1 MARRALAASRRVRGR
16 LPAGRVLA
24 GWVLAGRILA
34 ASVLLALPAAL
45 GVWCYE
51 QVESVALPLPLGAAD
66 GSLWLLDRS
75 GRELARV
82 RAADGELME
91 PVRLDELS
99 PWLVP
104 ATLAAED
111 ARFFR
116 HPGLDPLAVARA
128 LGQALSHGRIVSGAS
143 TLTQQLARHLFERP
157 RGWLGKAEELALAL
171 RLEVAL
177 DKPSILEAYFN
188 RVEYG
193 PRLRGVQAGS
203 RYYFDKPAAALS
215 LAEAATLAALVR
227 GPTRY
232 DPERQPERLRARR
245 DYVLDRML
253 ALGTIDAEAAA
264 RARQAPL
271 RLHPGSL
278 APGAFHFVR
287 ALARGKLTGQGP
299 LAGVRTATLD
309 AVLQRE
315 VEAAVR
321 GFAAGFADHR
331 ASAAAVIVVD
341 NRTAAVRAY
350 VGSPDYGS
358 LDRLGQNDGVLA
370 LRQPGSALKPF
381 VYALGMRDRGL
392 HAASLLPDL
401 ERRFVSSDGSYRPHN
416 YDRRFHGPV
425 RLAPALA
432 ASLNVPAATLAELL
446 GPERVLEFLRRLGFA
461 HLTQNGRAYGPAIAL
476 GVGEVQLLELAAA
489 YATLARGGQYLPLRF
504 LEDTASAPPVPVV
517 PRDISQQLTAILS
530 DPRERA
536 ATFGREGP
544 LEFEQPVAVKTGTS
558 KGNRD
563 NWAVGY
569 TSERTVAVW
578 VGNFDGSPM
587 LHSSGS
593 TGAGP
598 LFHAVMLAALRGAAP
613 AQPAIVSQVAP
624 QSLVICA
631 LSGQL
636 AGPACPERIPEAF
649 WTERRPTESCTWH
662 AEHESLPERYA
673 AWGYASGRSTG
684 HRPAPSPGVSAVE
697 PARRVSL
704 PQLVFPTSRARFV
717 LDGNLHEE
725 QQELV
730 LSGQAPATDQLSFE
744 VDGQTVCRVGVPF
757 QCPWRLRRG
766 AHRVRVRSARGA
778 SAALSFSVE

>member
-1 MARRALAASRRVRGR
+1 MARRALAPRRRVW
-16 LPAGRVLA
+16 LLA
-24 GWVLAGRILA
+24 VCAW
-34 ASVLLALPAAL
+34 LALPLAL
-45 GVWCYE
+45 GLWCYGR
-51 QVESVALPLPLGAAD
+51 VAGVALPEPLGAAD

-82 RAADGELME
+82 RTADGELME
-91 PVRLDELS
+91 PVRLGELS

-116 HPGLDPLAVARA
+116 HPGVDPLAVARA
-128 LGQALSHGRIVSGAS
+128 LGQALSQGRIVSGAS
-143 TLTQQLARHLFERP
+143 TLTQQLARHLFQRP

-171 RLEVAL
+171 RLEAAL
-177 DKPSILEAYFN
+177 DKSALLEAYFN
-188 RVEYG
+188 RVDYG

-215 LAEAATLAALVR
+215 LAEAATLAGLVR

-232 DPERQPERLRARR
+232 DPERHPERLRARR
-245 DYVLDRML
+245 DYVLERML
-253 ALGTIDAEAAA
+253 ALGSIDAQAAA
-264 RARQAPL
+264 QARQAPL

-287 ALARGKLTGQGP
+287 ALARGKLAGP
-299 LAGVRTATLD
+299 TPPLGVLSSTLD

-321 GFAAGFADHR
+321 GYAAGFAGQR

-341 NRTAAVRAY
+341 NATAAVRAY
-350 VGSPDYGS
+350 VGSPDFGS
-358 LDRLGQNDGVLA
+358 RDRLGQNDGVLA

-381 VYALGMRDRGL
+381 VYALGMRELGL

-401 ERRFVSSDGSYRPHN
+401 ERRFVSSDGSYRPQN

-432 ASLNVPAATLAELL
+432 ASLNVPAATLAESL
-446 GPERVLEFLRRLGFA
+446 GPERVLEFLRSLGFA
-461 HLTQNGRAYGPAIAL
+461 HLTRTGRSYGPAIAL
-476 GVGEVQLLELAAA
+476 GVGEVQLTELAAA
-489 YATLARGGQYLPLRF
+489 YATLARGGQYLPLRY
-504 LEDTASAPPVPVV
+504 LETTPTPAAVPVL
-517 PRDISQQLTAILS
+517 PADISRQIAAILA

-563 NWAVGY
+563 NWAVGF

-587 LHSSGS
+587 LHSSGA

-598 LFHAVMLAALRGAAP
+598 LFHAVMLAALR
-613 AQPAIVSQVAP
+613 AQPPAATPAASPLASRQPSHPAR
-624 QSLVICA
+624 SRVICA

-649 WTERRPTESCTWH
+649 WTERVPTETCSWH
-662 AEHESLPERYA
+662 GERESLPDRYV
-673 AWGYASGRSTG
+673 AWGQASGRSAG
-684 HRPAPSPGVSAVE
+684 HRPVLKGGVSAVE
-697 PARRVSL
+697 RAARDSL
-704 PQLVFPTSRARFV
+704 PQLLFPPPRARFV

-730 LSGQAPATDQLSFE
+730 FSGQAPASDQLAFE
-744 VDGQTVCRVGVPF
+744 LDGSTICRVSVPF
-757 QCPWRLRRG
+757 QCPWQLRRG
-766 AHRVRVRSARGA
+766 SHRLRVRSARGA
-778 SAALSFSVE
+778 SEPLSFSVE

>member
-1 MARRALAASRRVRGR
+1 
-16 LPAGRVLA
+16 
-24 GWVLAGRILA
+24 
-34 ASVLLALPAAL
+34 
-45 GVWCYE
+45 
-51 QVESVALPLPLGAAD
+51 
-66 GSLWLLDRS
+66 
-75 GRELARV
+75 
-82 RAADGELME
+82 
-91 PVRLDELS
+91 
-99 PWLVP
+99 
-104 ATLAAED
+104 
-111 ARFFR
+111 
-116 HPGLDPLAVARA
+116 
-128 LGQALSHGRIVSGAS
+128 VSGAS

-171 RLEVAL
+171 RLEAAL
-177 DKPSILEAYFN
+177 DKPTILEAYFN
-188 RVEYG
+188 RVDYG

-203 RYYFDKPAAALS
+203 RYYFDKPAAALG

-232 DPERQPERLRARR
+232 DPQRHPERLRARR
-245 DYVLDRML
+245 DYVLGRML
-253 ALGTIDAEAAA
+253 ALGAIDAEAAA
-264 RARQAPL
+264 RARQTPL
-271 RLHPGSL
+271 RLHTGSL

-287 ALARGKLTGQGP
+287 ALARGKLTGQAP
-299 LAGVRTATLD
+299 LAGVHTSTLD
-309 AVLQRE
+309 ALLQRE
-315 VEAAVR
+315 VEAALR

-350 VGSPDYGS
+350 VGSPDYAS

-401 ERRFVSSDGSYRPHN
+401 ERRFVSSDGSYRPQN

-425 RLAPALA
+425 RLASALA

-476 GVGEVQLLELAAA
+476 GAGEVQLLELAAA

-504 LEDTASAPPVPVV
+504 LENTASAPPVPVV
-517 PRDISQQLTAILS
+517 PRDISQQITAILS

-569 TSERTVAVW
+569 TNERTVAVW

-598 LFHAVMLAALRGAAP
+598 LFHAVMLAALRGSASGGP
-613 AQPAIVSQVAP
+613 VSGGPVLAQPELVVEVAP
-624 QSLVICA
+624 ESRVICA

-649 WTERRPTESCTWH
+649 WTERRPTDPCTWH
-662 AEHESLPERYA
+662 AEHESLPDRYA
-673 AWGYASGRSTG
+673 AWGYASGRSGG
-684 HRPAPSPGVSAVE
+684 HRPAPSRGVSAVE

-704 PQLVFPTSRARFV
+704 PQLLFPTARARFV
-717 LDGNLHEE
+717 LDGNVHEE

-730 LSGQAPATDQLSFE
+730 LQGQAPATDQLSFE
-744 VDGQTVCRVGVPF
+744 VDGTTVCRVGVPF

-766 AHRVRVRSARGA
+766 AHRARVRSARGA
-778 SAALSFSVE
+778 SDALSFSVE